1 MPRAASLAAEIRK
14 SLGVESELVRG
25 SGGIFD
31 VTVDNQLIFSKKREG
46 RFPTESEIVEKLRSL
61 AS

>member
-1 MPRAASLAAEIRK
+1 M
-14 SLGVESELVRG
+14 ESELVRG

-46 RFPTESEIVEKLRSL
+46 RFPTESEIVEKLRA
-61 AS
+61 ASGA